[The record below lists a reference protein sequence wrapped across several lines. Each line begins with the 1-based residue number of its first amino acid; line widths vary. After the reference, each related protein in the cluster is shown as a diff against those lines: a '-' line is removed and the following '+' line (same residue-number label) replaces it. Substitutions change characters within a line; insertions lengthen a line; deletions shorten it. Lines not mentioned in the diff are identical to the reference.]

1 MKNISDTVKQ
11 MWHRF
16 TCLFLA
22 MVTVLT
28 LCPVTAFAATTSS
41 GDGSQDTSNRSLGYL
56 NFEATITN
64 GDGKTQ
70 PEKKTGS
77 FFAVI
82 MVDQNEKIIQSES
95 AKSITFNASYN
106 SAETGTP
113 SKDYEVRI
121 LYTTQE
127 SKKITLQ
134 ENWGPALAL
143 RQGNLI

>member
-1 MKNISDTVKQ
+1 MQKGNEMKNISDTVKQ

-82 MVDQNEKIIQSES
+82 MVDQNEKSFR
-95 AKSITFNASYN
+95 AK
-106 SAETGTP
+106 
-113 SKDYEVRI
+113 VQR
-121 LYTTQE
+121 
-127 SKKITLQ
+127 
-134 ENWGPALAL
+134 AL
-143 RQGNLI
+143 RSTPAIIAQKQEPHRKTMK